1 MMLKILM
8 LTEDPAVAD
17 VPVRDAADSRYRIHG
32 PPRTWDGPLHVHL
45 STRACPRVRK
55 RHGHAHAFML
65 LLATPPGSVE
75 RGQ

>member
-17 VPVRDAADSRYRIHG
+17 VPVRDAADSLCRIHG
-32 PPRTWDGPLHVHL
+32 PPRTGDGPLHVH
-45 STRACPRVRK
+45 TRACPRVRK
-55 RHGHAHAFML
+55 RHAHAHAFML
-65 LLATPPGSVE
+65 LLATPPGSIE